1 MEVTGEPSTEN
12 ELINDDWRV
21 WILFIV
27 CFIVYG
33 IYFLQFGRWLGA
45 VDPDIRLYYG
55 IVYYIWHDSSYIPA
69 YYLGCLIMM
78 CAKKVIKQIPEGK
91 KELREWL
98 EERKERRSRSR

>member
-33 IYFLQFGRWLGA
+33 MLFLQFGRWLGA
-45 VDPDIRLYYG
+45 VDPELG
-55 IVYYIWHDSSYIPA
+55 IVYYFWHDCRIIPG
-69 YYLGCLIMM
+69 YFIGYLAAMLIH
-78 CAKKVIKQIPEGK
+78 KVIKQIPEGRE
-91 KELREWL
+91 ELRTWL